1 MNIFERLCMSILMLD
16 MPKRPQEKG
25 AAMVEYALLVAGM
38 AVVVAAAVLLF
49 KGKIESLISGISL

>member
-1 MNIFERLCMSILMLD
+1 MNVLERICMSILAFQL
-16 MPKRPQEKG
+16 PKRPEEKG